1 MRSEA
6 PVLMPIFRSRHQAEL
21 LTWLLLH
28 PDQEYTTTELAA
40 HLQVPLTTLHR
51 EVQRL
56 VDADLLRARTV
67 GRARLLSA
75 NPDHRATPALTRLL
89 EVTFGPHTIV
99 EDEFST
105 VAGAEEVVIFGSWAA
120 RYHGRPGRVPADLDV
135 LVIGNPDRGD
145 VYDAAD
151 RVQQRLGMEVN
162 PVIRSRRQWKSAADA
177 LVQEVQA
184 SPSLVVIGAGEDA
197 A

>member
-1 MRSEA
+1 M
-6 PVLMPIFRSRHQAEL
+6 LMPIFRSRHQADL
-21 LTWLLLH
+21 LAWLLLH
-28 PDQEYTTTELAA
+28 PDREYTTTELAA
-40 HLQVPLTTLHR
+40 RLEVPLTTLHR

-56 VDADLLRARTV
+56 IDADLLRARTV
-67 GRARLLSA
+67 GRSRLLKA

-99 EDEFST
+99 GDEFSK
-105 VAGAEEVVIFGSWAA
+105 VRGAEEVVIFGSWAA
-120 RYHGRPGRVPADLDV
+120 RYHGRQGRVPVDLDV

-151 RVQQRLGMEVN
+151 RVQERLGMEVN
-162 PVIRSRRQWKSAADA
+162 PVIRSRRQWNSAADA

-184 SPSLVVIGAGEDA
+184 SPKLVVIGPGVDA

>member
-28 PDQEYTTTELAA
+28 PNQEYTTTELAA
-40 HLQVPLTTLHR
+40 RLGVPLTTLHR

-56 VDADLLRARTV
+56 LDADLLQARTV
-67 GRARLLSA
+67 GRARLLKA
-75 NPDHRATPALTRLL
+75 NPDHRATEALTRLL
-89 EVTFGPHTIV
+89 EVTFGPRTVV
-99 EDEFST
+99 EDEFAT
-105 VAGAEEVVIFGSWAA
+105 VAGVEEVLIFGSWAA
-120 RYHGRPGRVPADLDV
+120 RYHGSPGRVPADLDV

-145 VYDAAD
+145 TYDAAD
-151 RVQQRLGMEVN
+151 RVQERLGMAVN
-162 PVIRSRRQWKSAADA
+162 PVIRSRRQWEAAADA
-177 LVQEVQA
+177 LVQEIQA
-184 SPSLVVIGAGEDA
+184 SPTLVVIGHGEVA

>member
-1 MRSEA
+1 
-6 PVLMPIFRSRHQAEL
+6 MPIFRSRHQAEL

-28 PDQEYTTTELAA
+28 PDQESTTTELAGR
-40 HLQVPLTTLHR
+40 LGVPLTTLHR

-56 VDADLLRARTV
+56 IDADLLQARPV
-67 GRARLLSA
+67 GRARLLKA

-89 EVTFGPHTIV
+89 EVTFGPRTVV
-99 EDEFST
+99 EDEFAK
-105 VAGAEEVVIFGSWAA
+105 VAGVDEVLIFGSWAA
-120 RYHGRPGRVPADLDV
+120 RYHGTPGRVPADLDV

-151 RVQQRLGMEVN
+151 RVQERLGMAVN
-162 PVIRSRRQWKSAADA
+162 PVIRTRRQWDAAADA
-177 LVQEVQA
+177 LVQEVKV
-184 SPSLVVIGAGEDA
+184 SPTLVVIGHGEDA

>member
-28 PDQEYTTTELAA
+28 PDLEYTTTELAA
-40 HLQVPLTTLHR
+40 RLGVPLTTLHR

-56 VDADLLRARTV
+56 IDADLLQARPV
-67 GRARLLSA
+67 GRARLLKA
-75 NPDHRATPALTRLL
+75 NADHRATPALTRLL
-89 EVTFGPHTIV
+89 EVTFGPRTVV
-99 EDEFST
+99 EDEFAT
-105 VAGAEEVVIFGSWAA
+105 VAGVDEVVIFGSWAA
-120 RYHGRPGRVPADLDV
+120 RYHGTPGRVPADLDV
-135 LVIGNPDRGD
+135 LVIGNPDRAD

-151 RVQQRLGMEVN
+151 RAQERLGMEVN
-162 PVIRSRRQWKSAADA
+162 PVIRTRRQWAAAADA
-177 LVQEVQA
+177 LVQEVKA
-184 SPSLVVIGAGEDA
+184 SPTLVVIGHGEDA

>member
-28 PDQEYTTTELAA
+28 PDREYTATELAA
-40 HLQVPLTTLHR
+40 RLGVPLTTLHR

-56 VDADLLRARTV
+56 VAADLLQARTV
-67 GRARLLSA
+67 GRARLLKA
-75 NPDHRATPALTRLL
+75 NPNHRATPPLTHLL
-89 EVTFGPHTIV
+89 EVTFGPRTVV
-99 EDEFST
+99 EDEFAS
-105 VAGAEEVVIFGSWAA
+105 VAGVEEVMIFGSWAA
-120 RYHGRPGRVPADLDV
+120 RYYGAPGRVPADLDV
-135 LVIGNPDRGD
+135 LVIGGPDRGD

-151 RVQQRLGMEVN
+151 RVQERLGVAVN
-162 PVIRSRRQWKSAADA
+162 PVIRSRRQWDAAADA
-177 LVQEVQA
+177 LVQEVKA
-184 SPSLVVIGAGEDA
+184 SPTLVVISRDEDA